1 MRKALNRITNV
12 IIYIYIEVIKSVEE
26 IRKYVIPL
34 GVNVLFGPK
43 VVHWKF
49 DA

>member
-1 MRKALNRITNV
+1 MRKALNRITNE
-12 IIYIYIEVIKSVEE
+12 IIDTEVIKSVEG
-26 IRKYVIPL
+26 IRKYVIHL

-49 DA
+49 DT